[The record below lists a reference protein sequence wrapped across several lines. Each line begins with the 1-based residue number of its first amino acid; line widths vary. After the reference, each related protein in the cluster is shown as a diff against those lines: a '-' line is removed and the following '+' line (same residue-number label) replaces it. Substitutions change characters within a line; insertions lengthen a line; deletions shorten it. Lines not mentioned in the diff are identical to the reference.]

1 MSVVPGAVE
10 TSDAELARLVIAA
23 GVSGSAGPEA
33 ELCRRFGRRVRL
45 YGRSHLRDD
54 SAVDELV
61 QRVLLIVIGKL
72 RGGEIREPDRI
83 ASFILGTARMVSREL
98 VRPRERPVELDEELP
113 CPLSET
119 QPDPLAIDAL
129 GECLKGLAER
139 ERTVVAL
146 SFFHEQSAEE
156 VGEALGMQP
165 GNVRVTRHRAI
176 ARLRSCM
183 GLGAEG
189 VMA

>member
-1 MSVVPGAVE
+1 MSVLQGAVE
-10 TSDAELARLVIAA
+10 TSDAELARSVIAA
-23 GVSGSAGPEA
+23 GVSGSAGAEA

-98 VRPRERPVELDEELP
+98 VRPRERPVEFDEELP

-119 QPDPLAIDAL
+119 QPDPMAIDAL

-189 VMA
+189 ATA